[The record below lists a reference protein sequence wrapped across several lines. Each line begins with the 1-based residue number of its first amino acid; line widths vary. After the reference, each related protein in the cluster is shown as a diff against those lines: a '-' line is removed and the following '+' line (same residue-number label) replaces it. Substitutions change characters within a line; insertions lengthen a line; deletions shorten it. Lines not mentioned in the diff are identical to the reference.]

1 MSRWNS
7 LRPVLFIGRLIGL
20 LGIFFIIWDL
30 IVTTNTL
37 NEFFV
42 PRPIRVMEAAF
53 GIITTGKYS
62 EHIFLTLQT
71 FVLGLLLGSVF
82 GLFIG
87 FIIGGN
93 WFLRSFFILYIF
105 VIAAIPKILFYPI
118 IFKIFVQPFWFKVAF
133 VALHA
138 FIFVIIGV
146 VSTLKNLDAS
156 LIIMAK
162 TYGCTGFRLYS
173 KIFWPAVY
181 FSLLASLRMAAISS
195 LVGAIVADMLVA
207 PGVGYVVNQ
216 LAYRFMASELYA
228 LIAVVASFAIA
239 INFALL
245 KIEKWSVKLL
255 RI

>member
-1 MSRWNS
+1 M
-7 LRPVLFIGRLIGL
+7 
-20 LGIFFIIWDL
+20 
-30 IVTTNTL
+30 
-37 NEFFV
+37 
-42 PRPIRVMEAAF
+42 
-53 GIITTGKYS
+53 
-62 EHIFLTLQT
+62 
-71 FVLGLLLGSVF
+71 
-82 GLFIG
+82 
-87 FIIGGN
+87 
-93 WFLRSFFILYIF
+93 LYIF
-105 VIAAIPKILFYPI
+105 VIAAIPKILFAPI

-146 VSTLKNLDAS
+146 VSALKNLDAS

-162 TYGCTGFRLYS
+162 TYGCTGFRLYR
-173 KIFWPAVY
+173 KIFWPAAY
-181 FSLLASLRMAAISS
+181 FSLLASLRVATFSS

-216 LAYRFMASELYA
+216 LAYRFMVSELYA
-228 LIAVVASFAIA
+228 LISVVALFAIA

>member
-1 MSRWNS
+1 MNRWNS
-7 LRPVLFIGRLIGL
+7 LRLVLFIGRLIGL
-20 LGIFFIIWDL
+20 LGIFFIIWEL
-30 IVTTNTL
+30 LVTTNTL
-37 NEFFV
+37 NEFFI
-42 PRPIRVMEAAF
+42 PRPIRVMEAVF
-53 GIITTGKYS
+53 GIIMTGKYS
-62 EHIFLTLQT
+62 EHVFLTLQT

-87 FIIGGN
+87 LMIGEF
-93 WFLRSFFILYIF
+93 WFLRSFFMLYIF
-105 VIAAIPKILFYPI
+105 IIAAIPKILFYPI

-146 VSTLKNLDAS
+146 VSTLKNLDVS
-156 LIIMAK
+156 LMIMAK

-173 KIFWPAVY
+173 KIFWPAAY
-181 FSLLASLRMAAISS
+181 FSLLASLRMATISS
-195 LVGAIVADMLVA
+195 LVGAIVADMLIA

-216 LAYRFMASELYA
+216 LAYRFMVSELYA
-228 LIAVVASFAIA
+228 LIAVVALFAIA

-245 KIEKWSVKLL
+245 KIEKRSVKLL